1 MIDIEFTVH
10 GFETI
15 DHEGGRMEPSTDG
28 NARGRGRPRTFE
40 REPALR
46 RAMDLFWEKGFDNC
60 SMTDLVDAMGVNSPS
75 IYAAFGNKERLY
87 REAVELYVQTEG
99 GAAFRKFES
108 HSTLRESLEAM
119 FETSIELFTA
129 ARPSR
134 GCMIFLGGAAVGAE
148 HVELRNFLQE
158 LRLKVTRTVE
168 KRLKKAIEQGELVR
182 DIDAAALATLCMS
195 VFSGLSIQAAD
206 GASKRKLRAGI
217 AQLLAMIPFR

>member
-1 MIDIEFTVH
+1 
-10 GFETI
+10 
-15 DHEGGRMEPSTDG
+15 MESSTDG
-28 NARGRGRPRTFE
+28 NVRGRGRPRAFE

-60 SMTDLVDAMGVNSPS
+60 SMADLVDAMGVNSPS

-87 REAVELYVQTEG
+87 REAIELYVRTEG
-99 GAAFRKFES
+99 GAAFRNFES
-108 HSTLRESLEAM
+108 RPTLRDSLEVM

-129 ARPSR
+129 AQPSR
-134 GCMIFLGGAAVGAE
+134 GCMIFLGGAVISAE

-158 LRLKVTRTVE
+158 LRLKVARTVE
-168 KRLKKAIEQGELVR
+168 KRLKKAIEQGELVC
-182 DIDAAALATLCMS
+182 DADAVALATLCMS

-217 AQLLAMIPFR
+217 AQFLAMMPFR